1 MDKAQLKTEINAAWD
16 ERDNISTQTGGA
28 VREAVMA
35 ALNMLDSGAA
45 RVAEPLGDHQWQVN
59 QWLKKPCCCRFA

>member
-1 MDKAQLKTEINAAWD
+1 MDKAQLETEINAAWND
-16 ERDNISTQTGGA
+16 RDIVSTQTGGA

-45 RVAEPLGDHQWQVN
+45 RVAEPLGDHQ
-59 QWLKKPCCCRFA
+59 CRSISG